1 MTEYGKY
8 THQEP
13 SLLESQQKE
22 IEEKKIARRKLLDE
36 VFQRRVVNYHRFLE
50 KKRRLQANNDFATHR

>member
-13 SLLESQQKE
+13 TILESQQ
-22 IEEKKIARRKLLDE
+22 KKIARRKLLDE
-36 VFQRRVVNYHRFLE
+36 VFQRRAANYYRFLE
-50 KKRRLQANNDFATHR
+50 KKRRLQANIDLATIGN